1 MRDTFMKVAQSLIVK
16 KQLVNEKS
24 IKEKMIHS
32 VMPPKVADWL
42 MNEGHAEGIDDAMFP
57 ADGGKNGTGP
67 PNQNANGAGNAT
79 AGGPKS
85 GGDGKKS
92 AKAAKEGAEGGDVS
106 GEDDDD
112 LFELSEEDSESGY
125 SYCLNLSFLIE
136 LHTWKKKNVFFF
148 FLLGIS

>member
-67 PNQNANGAGNAT
+67 PKQNANGAGNAT

-92 AKAAKEGAEGGDVS
+92 AKSAKEGVEGGDVS

-112 LFELSEEDSESGY
+112 LFELSEEDSESG
-125 SYCLNLSFLIE
+125 
-136 LHTWKKKNVFFF
+136 
-148 FLLGIS
+148 

>member
-57 ADGGKNGTGP
+57 ADGGKNGNGP
-67 PNQNANGAGNAT
+67 PNQNANAAGTAA
-79 AGGPKS
+79 AGGAKS
-85 GGDGKKS
+85 GGDGKKT
-92 AKAAKEGAEGGDVS
+92 AKVAKEGGGEGGDES

-112 LFELSEEDSESGY
+112 LFELSEEDSESG
-125 SYCLNLSFLIE
+125 
-136 LHTWKKKNVFFF
+136 
-148 FLLGIS
+148 